1 MQKKKKKLFSALCNW
16 SQIYI
21 CVKDF
26 QSFIVNLL
34 KAQNYASK
42 RSTGIDYYCVHAL
55 LWKNAEM
62 WNTKSTKYEEEID
75 SDKKKQ
81 RDWAEI

>member
-1 MQKKKKKLFSALCNW
+1 MQNKKIFSPLCNW

-21 CVKDF
+21 CIKDF
-26 QSFIVNLL
+26 QSFIANLL

-42 RSTGIDYYCVHAL
+42 RSANIDYCWIHVL
-55 LWKNAEM
+55 LRKNAEM
-62 WNTKSTKYEEEID
+62 RNTKSTKHEKEID
-75 SDKKKQ
+75 TDKKKQ